1 MDNISYFISLFPRF
15 IGDILNSIDKSVK
28 SQINEIRLRKNKPIV
43 IYVLNTLYFIEHS
56 GMLTRTV
63 SDRCINIS
71 EDDFEY
77 ICDKLCSHSYHTN
90 MSSLIDGYVTA
101 KNGSRI
107 GVSSTAVFKDDK
119 IHSVKDISSLNIR
132 ISHECI
138 NCAKKIIDL
147 TYRNKMPSIIVAGLP
162 GCGKTTFL
170 RDYARLISNGYSGEY
185 KKVSIIDERKEIAA
199 GFDVGI
205 NTDVL
210 SGFIKSK
217 GIEIA
222 TRTLS
227 PDLIVCDEIGSV
239 DELEKIRYSFSTG
252 VSFAVSIHL
261 KNAEDIFSNI
271 ITDELINTG
280 QFDFI
285 VILKSF
291 TDEFEIIDL
300 GEIKLESGR
309 NDNDNPF
316 FILPWFNGG

>member
-15 IGDILNSIDKSVK
+15 IGDTINLLDKSIK
-28 SQINEIRLRKNKPIV
+28 SKISEIRLRKNKPII

-56 GMLTRTV
+56 GVLSRTLN
-63 SDRCINIS
+63 DRCIRIQ
-71 EDDFEY
+71 EEDFEY

-107 GVSSTAVFKDDK
+107 GVSSTAVYKDDK
-119 IHSVKDISSLNIR
+119 IYSVKDISSLNIR
-132 ISHECI
+132 ISHECR

-147 TYRNKMPSIIVAGLP
+147 TFRKSLPSIIVAGLP

-170 RDYARLISNGYSGEY
+170 RDYARLISNGYSGAY
-185 KKVSIIDERKEIAA
+185 KKVAIVDERKEIAA
-199 GFDVGI
+199 DFDVGI
-205 NTDVL
+205 NTDIL
-210 SGFIKSK
+210 SDFGKAK

-227 PDLIVCDEIGSV
+227 PDLIVCDEIGSI

-252 VSFAVSIHL
+252 VNFAVSIHL
-261 KNAEDIFSNI
+261 KDAEDIFSNI
-271 ITDELINTG
+271 MTDELIKTG

-285 VILKSF
+285 IILKSY

-300 GEIKLESGR
+300 GEIKLEGGR

>member
-1 MDNISYFISLFPRF
+1 
-15 IGDILNSIDKSVK
+15 
-28 SQINEIRLRKNKPIV
+28 
-43 IYVLNTLYFIEHS
+43 
-56 GMLTRTV
+56 
-63 SDRCINIS
+63 
-71 EDDFEY
+71 
-77 ICDKLCSHSYHTN
+77 

-119 IHSVKDISSLNIR
+119 IYSVKDISSLNIR

-138 NCAKKIIDL
+138 NCAQKIIDL
-147 TYRNKMPSIIVAGLP
+147 TYRSRLPSIIVAGLP

-170 RDYARLISNGYSGEY
+170 RDYARLISNGYGGEY

-210 SGFIKSK
+210 SGFIKAK

-227 PDLIVCDEIGSV
+227 PDLIVCDEIGSI

-252 VSFAVSIHL
+252 VNFAVSIHL

-271 ITDELINTG
+271 ITDELIRTG
-280 QFDFI
+280 QFDYI
-285 VILKSF
+285 VILKTY

-300 GEIKLESGR
+300 GEIKLEGGR

-316 FILPWFNGG
+316 FILPWFNGS

>member
-15 IGDILNSIDKSVK
+15 IGDTINLLDKSIK
-28 SQINEIRLRKNKPIV
+28 SKISEIRLRKNKPII

-56 GMLTRTV
+56 GVLSRTLN
-63 SDRCINIS
+63 DRCIRIQ
-71 EDDFEY
+71 EEDFEY

-107 GVSSTAVFKDDK
+107 GVSSTAVYKDDK
-119 IHSVKDISSLNIR
+119 IYSVKDISSLNIR
-132 ISHECI
+132 ISHECR

-147 TYRNKMPSIIVAGLP
+147 TFHKGLPSIIVAGLP

-170 RDYARLISNGYSGEY
+170 RDYARLISNGYSGAY
-185 KKVSIIDERKEIAA
+185 KKVAIVDERKEIAA
-199 GFDVGI
+199 DFDVGI
-205 NTDVL
+205 NTDIL
-210 SGFIKSK
+210 SGFGKAK

-227 PDLIVCDEIGSV
+227 PDLIVCDEIGSI

-252 VSFAVSIHL
+252 VNFAVSIHL
-261 KNAEDIFSNI
+261 KDAEDIFSNI
-271 ITDELINTG
+271 MTDELIKTG

-285 VILKSF
+285 IILKSY

-300 GEIKLESGR
+300 GEIKLEGGR

>member
-15 IGDILNSIDKSVK
+15 IGDTINSLDKSIK
-28 SQINEIRLRKNKPIV
+28 SKISEIRLRKNKPII

-56 GMLTRTV
+56 GVLSRTLN
-63 SDRCINIS
+63 DRCIRIQD
-71 EDDFEY
+71 EDFEY

-107 GVSSTAVFKDDK
+107 GVSSTAVYKDDK
-119 IHSVKDISSLNIR
+119 IYSVKDIGSLNIR
-132 ISHECI
+132 ISHECR

-147 TYRNKMPSIIVAGLP
+147 TFRKSLPSIIVAGLP

-170 RDYARLISNGYSGEY
+170 RDYARLISNGYSGAY
-185 KKVSIIDERKEIAA
+185 KKVAIVDERKEIAA
-199 GFDVGI
+199 DFDVGI
-205 NTDVL
+205 NTDIL
-210 SGFIKSK
+210 SGFGKAK

-227 PDLIVCDEIGSV
+227 PDLIVCDEIGSI

-252 VSFAVSIHL
+252 VNFAVSIHL
-261 KNAEDIFSNI
+261 KDAEDIFSNI
-271 ITDELINTG
+271 ITDELIKTG

-285 VILKSF
+285 IILKSY

-300 GEIKLESGR
+300 GEIKLEDGR

>member
-15 IGDILNSIDKSVK
+15 IGDTINSLDKSIK
-28 SQINEIRLRKNKPIV
+28 SKISEIRLRKNKPII

-56 GMLTRTV
+56 GVLSRTLN
-63 SDRCINIS
+63 DRCIRIN
-71 EDDFEY
+71 EEDFEY

-107 GVSSTAVFKDDK
+107 GVSSTAVYKDDK
-119 IHSVKDISSLNIR
+119 IYSVKDIGSLNIR
-132 ISHECI
+132 ISHECR

-147 TYRNKMPSIIVAGLP
+147 TFRKSLPSIIVAGLP

-170 RDYARLISNGYSGEY
+170 RDYARLISNGYSGVY
-185 KKVSIIDERKEIAA
+185 KKVAIVDERKEIAA
-199 GFDVGI
+199 DFDVGI
-205 NTDVL
+205 NTDIL
-210 SGFIKSK
+210 SGFGKAK

-227 PDLIVCDEIGSV
+227 PDLIVCDEIGSI

-252 VSFAVSIHL
+252 VNFAVSIHL
-261 KNAEDIFSNI
+261 KDAEDIFSNI
-271 ITDELINTG
+271 MADELIKTG

-285 VILKSF
+285 IILKSY

-300 GEIKLESGR
+300 GEIKLEGGR

>member
-15 IGDILNSIDKSVK
+15 IGDTINSLDKSVK
-28 SQINEIRLRKNKPIV
+28 SQINEIRLRKNKPII
-43 IYVLNTLYFIEHS
+43 IYALSTLYFIEH
-56 GMLTRTV
+56 GGLLTRTLN
-63 SDRCINIS
+63 DRCISIN
-71 EDDFEY
+71 EEDFEY

-101 KNGSRI
+101 KNGSRV
-107 GVSSTAVFKDDK
+107 GVSSTAVFKDNK
-119 IHSVKDISSLNIR
+119 MYSVKDISSLNIR
-132 ISHECI
+132 ISHEYI

-147 TYRNKMPSIIVAGLP
+147 TYHSRLPSIIVAGIP

-185 KKVSIIDERKEIAA
+185 KKVSIIDERKEIAS

-210 SGFIKSK
+210 SGFVKSK

-227 PDLIVCDEIGSV
+227 PDLIVCDEIGNL
-239 DELEKIRYSFSTG
+239 DELDKIRYSFSTG
-252 VSFAVSIHL
+252 VSFAVSLHL
-261 KNAEDIFSNI
+261 KNADDIFSNQ
-271 ITDELINTG
+271 ITYELIETG
-280 QFDFI
+280 EFDYI
-285 VILKSF
+285 VILKSY

-300 GEIKLESGR
+300 GEIKLEGGR

-316 FILPWFNGG
+316 FILPWLNGS